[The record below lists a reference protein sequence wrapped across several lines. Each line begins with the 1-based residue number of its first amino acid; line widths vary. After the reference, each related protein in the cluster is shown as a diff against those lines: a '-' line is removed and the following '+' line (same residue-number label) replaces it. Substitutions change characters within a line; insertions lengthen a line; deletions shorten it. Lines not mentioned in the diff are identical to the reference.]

1 MARDAYVRIGEA
13 ARLAGV
19 SIDTLR
25 RWEREGKL
33 SATRTFGGQRTYSSA
48 EIESRRD
55 NRETVPEDESP
66 EGREEPPGETV
77 TPPSVHPWK
86 AREANAAADL
96 SVTRLKIERREEI
109 RRSREEDQSR
119 IVAQRAESEARAAE
133 ARLSA
138 RRQSEREGQQKALD
152 SCIHTIRIRL
162 IAEPPEARA
171 EVERFLANHAGPGDS
186 VEWVKAEV
194 EAILDRRRA
203 ERIAATQRQ
212 TEIDRRRFEEA
223 AQKLGN
229 DVSLHILLAHGER
242 LARSLTS
249 AREEWSPDAAEDAI
263 EEVRKQLAEIV
274 EPTWTE
280 RRVEREVRDI
290 LAEWD

>member
-33 SATRTFGGQRTYSSA
+33 SAARTLGGQRTYSLT
-48 EIESRRD
+48 EIESLRD
-55 NRETVPEDESP
+55 NRETLPEDESP
-66 EGREEPPGETV
+66 EPRDEPPREAS
-77 TPPSVHPWK
+77 TPPTVHPWK

-109 RRSREEDQSR
+109 RRFREEDQRR
-119 IVAQRAESEARAAE
+119 IAAQRAESEARAAE
-133 ARLSA
+133 AGLAA
-138 RRQSEREGQQKALD
+138 RRQGERERQQQALA
-152 SCIHTIRIRL
+152 SCIQTIRIRL

-171 EVERFLANHAGPGDS
+171 EVERFLADHAIPGES
-186 VEWVKAEV
+186 VEWVKAEI

-203 ERIAATQRQ
+203 ERNAATQRQ
-212 TEIDRRRFEEA
+212 AEIDRRRSEDA
-223 AQKLGN
+223 AQKIGN
-229 DVSLHILLAHGER
+229 DVRRHLLLAHGER

-263 EEVRKQLAEIV
+263 EEVREQLTEIV
-274 EPTWTE
+274 ELTWTE